1 MDEKRI
7 LSNLP
12 LAWLED
18 FGERAAILEFDA
30 GMHRDAAERQALV
43 EIWRRYRQEF
53 YRPDFD
59 GSA

>member
-12 LAWLED
+12 PVWLED

-30 GMHRDAAERQALV
+30 GVDRDAAERQAMA

-53 YRPDFD
+53 SKPDFD